1 MDHPSPF
8 QPANDLRLLFEQVVG
23 TSQNQVGDAKAAF
36 AGSRFAEGERTVELL
51 RRLFPGVLAGRPT
64 IVDLGSGNGGMLFPF
79 ASIGRCIAVDTYVD
93 PDLRRFVRLSGV
105 GVRQLRAVAQALP
118 LASESVDV
126 VILAEVLE
134 HLQRPSAACAEIMRV
149 LRPGGICLL
158 STPPRLVFARR
169 PDPHFQIP
177 FLVALPD
184 PLQRLVARL
193 LRPGVPYDV
202 AHIYSTTW
210 GIARQFPRGSFRMH
224 VISHRSD
231 WTRHLSWNYVVLQRL
246 AA

>member
-1 MDHPSPF
+1 MS
-8 QPANDLRLLFEQVVG
+8 DLRSLFDQVVRA
-23 TSQNQVGDAKAAF
+23 SEDRLGDAKADF
-36 AGSRFAEGERTVELL
+36 AASRFDEGERAVELL
-51 RRLFPGVLAGRPT
+51 RRLFPTLLTDRPT

-79 ASIGRCIAVDTYVD
+79 ATLGLCIAVDTYVD
-93 PDLRRFVRLSGV
+93 PDLRRFVRLSQL

-134 HLQRPSAACAEIMRV
+134 HLDQPSAAGAEI
-149 LRPGGICLL
+149 LRILKPGGVCLL

-184 PLQRLVARL
+184 FLQRVVARW
-193 LRPGVPYDV
+193 LRPGIPYNV
-202 AHIYSTTW
+202 THIYGTTW
-210 GIARQFPRGSFRMH
+210 GIARQFPRGGFEMH
-224 VISHRSD
+224 VISHRTG
-231 WTRHLSWNYVVLQRL
+231 WTRRLSWNYLVLSKKVPC
-246 AA
+246 

>member
-1 MDHPSPF
+1 MTM
-8 QPANDLRLLFEQVVG
+8 NDLRLLFEQELR
-23 TSQNQVGDAKAAF
+23 TSQDGLGEAKATF
-36 AGSRFAEGERTVELL
+36 ASSRFAEGERTVELL
-51 RRLFPGVLAGRPT
+51 RGLFPALLAGRPT

-79 ASIGRCIAVDTYVD
+79 ATLGRCIAVDTYVD
-93 PDLRRFVRLSGV
+93 PDLHRFVRLSQL
-105 GVRQLRAVAQALP
+105 GVRQLRAVAQSLP

-126 VILAEVLE
+126 VILAEVIE
-134 HLQRPSAACAEIMRV
+134 HLAQPSVAGAEI
-149 LRPGGICLL
+149 LRILKPGGICVL

-184 PLQRLVARL
+184 FLQRVVAKW

-210 GIARQFPRGSFRMH
+210 GIARQFPQGRFKMH
-224 VISHRSD
+224 VISHRTG
-231 WTRHLSWNYVVLQRL
+231 WTRHLSWNYLVLQRHG
-246 AA
+246 

>member
-1 MDHPSPF
+1 M
-8 QPANDLRLLFEQVVG
+8 
-23 TSQNQVGDAKAAF
+23 
-36 AGSRFAEGERTVELL
+36 
-51 RRLFPGVLAGRPT
+51 
-64 IVDLGSGNGGMLFPF
+64 
-79 ASIGRCIAVDTYVD
+79 
-93 PDLRRFVRLSGV
+93 
-105 GVRQLRAVAQALP
+105 AQALP
-118 LASESVDV
+118 LASESVDL

-134 HLQRPSAACAEIMRV
+134 HLTRPSAAGAEIMRV

-210 GIARQFPRGSFRMH
+210 GIARQFPRGSFKMH
-224 VISHRSD
+224 VISHRSN
-231 WTRHLSWNYVVLQRL
+231 WTRHLSWNYLVLQRL
-246 AA
+246 AANGSG